1 MASELK
7 KEEEIKVEEVKAEE
21 VKVEEVK
28 AEEVKVEEVKTEEN
42 AEEVKAER
50 RRLSAIR
57 KNDRAREHYKQN
69 SEKFRE
75 RARVRREAAKKARVD
90 AIVPTGVSEQRARA
104 NERAKKRYHADKGKA
119 AEKQRNYR
127 RARKEIVWLS
137 EVDGET
143 KEEVVADVAVAI

>member
-7 KEEEIKVEEVKAEE
+7 KEEEVKA
-21 VKVEEVK
+21 
-28 AEEVKVEEVKTEEN
+28 EEVKTEEN

-75 RARVRREAAKKARVD
+75 RARVRREAAKKARV
-90 AIVPTGVSEQRARA
+90 VPTGVSEQRARA